1 MVSNETWMGSGTYV
15 TLAPESELFLG
26 YMPLGPTLGMS
37 NTNKANLIKYSVG
50 YATDG
55 TTVTVGTTATFSDYY
70 ELVPDLYTGCI
81 AKFYYTE
88 AAADDGAAHSLK
100 FTAIVAGNDTDA
112 IYFHG
117 NIADFPSLYNKAA
130 PTTANPRGYIVLES
144 TGATIPAPVAVETID
159 SAVTQMATNDTKV
172 VSIDAGN
179 ANKYIQND
187 IIRNVSGGIIGRVY
201 AGNAASTG
209 EADANLL
216 VATHANPTS
225 AQVELALISASLG
238 TITSATEASTTIS
251 TIVTSADLTGKV
263 SAGDWVSQHASTPAS
278 GVAMGRVMTT
288 TATSIKVALIS
299 AGSGPLPVDAE
310 HIYWGQ
316 RMLAAGNGLTVIAKA
331 KPRVLS
337 DNWVGLSNT
346 ITTPTVD
353 IEMKQ
358 LNLSLGGSRNY
369 SYQYKGME
377 TAANASLDLDLNHGT
392 WLYYA
397 LGSVATS
404 ATATATTDAST
415 NRFITGASAYS
426 NASSYSNT
434 NASVWVGYDNTDS
447 SAGSQNGK
455 FHRVPNGTSTFC
467 PPLLPTNGASPL
479 TNDPSITNGVVT
491 TNTEITYTFSE
502 RNDSTL
508 PTFGLELSQQK
519 GSALTSEPMVDRN
532 SYHET
537 VYAQLYP
544 GCMVNSMTLSANE
557 NEAVKTTL
565 DLNVKTAFECPE
577 GYVARMYDGTNND
590 TNEFKNLF
598 NFGQIT
604 NRNADIVQDFIT
616 PFYFSDG
623 TISLFGQEFM
633 KVQTFNLTINN
644 TITDKRYVGQYN
656 KRIKMAVPTQRTYEV
671 TMTAQVTDR
680 RIFDELRRESP
691 HRFSLGADDD
701 GSNSKIQ
708 LLLTK
713 DTGERI
719 KLQFDDYLISA
730 STWPMADDRGP
741 IYVDFTI
748 MPLRTSTMD
757 AVSHWVMQS

>member
-37 NTNKANLIKYSVG
+37 GTNRANLIKYSVG
-50 YATDG
+50 YVTDG
-55 TTVTVGTTATFSDYY
+55 STVNVGTTATFSDYY

-88 AAADDGAAHSLK
+88 TTASDGAEHSLK

-112 IYFHG
+112 LYFHG
-117 NIADFPSLYNKAA
+117 NINDFPGLFNIAT
-130 PTTANPRGYIVLES
+130 PTEANPRGYIILEG
-144 TGATIPAPVAVETID
+144 TGATIPAPIALETID
-159 SAVTQMATNDTKV
+159 NGITTTAANHTTIAGIT
-172 VSIDAGN
+172 AGN
-179 ANKYIQND
+179 ANKYVAGD
-187 IIRNVSGGIIGRVY
+187 IIRRANGTEIGRVY
-201 AGNAASTG
+201 AGAGS
-209 EADANLL
+209 
-216 VATHANPTS
+216 ATLGTTFGNPSSSDTIIH
-225 AQVELALISASLG
+225 LISESLG
-238 TITSATEASTTIS
+238 TISGTPAEASTTIS
-251 TIVTSADLTGKV
+251 SITTSADLTGKV
-263 SAGDWVSQHASTPAS
+263 SAGDWVSTHASDPANAATHS
-278 GVAMGRVMTT
+278 MGRVKSVTSTT
-288 TATSIKVALIS
+288 LVLALKGTDATHKRTSGEEIYWGRQMESVGATSI
-299 AGSGPLPVDAE
+299 
-310 HIYWGQ
+310 H
-316 RMLAAGNGLTVIAKA
+316 RT

-337 DNWVGLSNT
+337 DNWLGLSNAV
-346 ITTPTVD
+346 TTPTVD

-358 LNLSLGGSRNY
+358 LNLSLGGTRNY
-369 SYQYKGME
+369 SYQYKGIE

-397 LGSVATS
+397 LGSVSTS
-404 ATATATTDAST
+404 ATATHTTNATNAFSVG
-415 NRFITGASAYS
+415 TGNYD
-426 NASSYSNT
+426 NSSPYAHD
-434 NASVWVGYDNTDS
+434 NASVWVGYSGGATSLDS
-447 SAGSQNGK
+447 DSAGSAQNGK
-455 FHRVPNGTSTFC
+455 FHRVPNGTSTLC
-467 PPLLPTNGASPL
+467 PPILPMAAASPL
-479 TNDPSITNGVVT
+479 TNDPSVSNGLAS
-491 TNTEITYTFSE
+491 NTITYTFSE
-502 RNDSTL
+502 RNDATL

-604 NRNADIVQDFIT
+604 NRNADVVQDFIT

-644 TITDKRYVGQYN
+644 TLTDKRYVGQYN
-656 KRIKMAVPTQRTYEV
+656 KKIKMAVPTMRTYEI
-671 TMTAQVTDR
+671 TMR
-680 RIFDELRRESP
+680 RRKSRKP
-691 HRFSLGADDD
+691 HK
-701 GSNSKIQ
+701 SKKNDWRNG
-708 LLLTK
+708 TH
-713 DTGERI
+713 
-719 KLQFDDYLISA
+719 
-730 STWPMADDRGP
+730 
-741 IYVDFTI
+741 
-748 MPLRTSTMD
+748 PLR
-757 AVSHWVMQS
+757 VC